1 MSVNLLQLKKK
12 IAIDQVWNFFFFF
25 FLGGVLLH
33 LISLCCDGVV
43 ESVGEACRR
52 MDGGGYNS
60 VASVPTASHNF
71 FFFNK

>member
-12 IAIDQVWNFFFFF
+12 IAIDQVWIFFFFF
-25 FLGGVLLH
+25 FGGGGLH
-33 LISLCCDGVV
+33 LICLCCDGVV